1 MEGIMIT
8 AYLVGISVYHEDED
22 IEIRYRIFENEQLIC
37 KKSVFK
43 EYKKPLIVGQVA
55 LVALLKELE
64 PYKDQEIT
72 IFINDPALNEQIKG
86 TSTSKNKD
94 VIKMT
99 KYTKEKLNK
108 FRGSIIIKDVSTNKE
123 ELDKWDDILTR
134 PMEL

>member
-1 MEGIMIT
+1 MIT